1 MILLIDNYDS
11 FTFNLY
17 QAMASLGAVV
27 EVVRNDHESV
37 DALLMRKPTAL
48 VLSPG
53 PGGPPDAGVC
63 VELLQR
69 APDSLPVLG
78 VCLGHQ
84 CLVAASGG
92 IIVQND
98 QPVHGRASQVHHDS
112 SALLRSLPNPFLAA
126 RYHSLIAERDA
137 LPDCLEL
144 TAWTESGEVMAVR
157 DKSRPRFGVQFHPES
172 FLSPCGERLLDNFC
186 ALAGEPLERGSVA

>member
-17 QAMASLGAVV
+17 QALASLGACV
-27 EVVRNDHESV
+27 EVVRNDHEEVSS
-37 DALLMRKPTAL
+37 LLARRASAL

-53 PGGPPDAGVC
+53 PGGPADAGVC
-63 VELLQR
+63 LELLQR
-69 APDSLPVLG
+69 APDELAVLG

-92 IIVQND
+92 RILRAE
-98 QPVHGRASQVHHDS
+98 QPVHGRATPIHHDG
-112 SALLRSLPNPFLAA
+112 SALMRSLPSPFLAA
-126 RYHSLIAERDA
+126 RYHSLIAERDS
-137 LPDCLEL
+137 LPAQLEL
-144 TAWTESGEVMAVR
+144 CAWTEEGEVMAVR
-157 DKSRPRFGVQFHPES
+157 DRARARFGVQFHPES
-172 FLSPCGERLLDNFC
+172 FLSPGGERLLANFC